1 MVLSIEKMT
10 NHSGKIV
17 LNTFEK
23 KKGWDSYAVG
33 VNVGVIPPKCG
44 VTNNESF
51 PFILATAPKIDDI
64 QVTSR
69 SRSNFPDKCGAVVT
83 GTVVARD

>member
-1 MVLSIEKMT
+1 MVLSIGKMT

-23 KKGWDSYAVG
+23 KKGWDSYA
-33 VNVGVIPPKCG
+33 VGVIPPKCG